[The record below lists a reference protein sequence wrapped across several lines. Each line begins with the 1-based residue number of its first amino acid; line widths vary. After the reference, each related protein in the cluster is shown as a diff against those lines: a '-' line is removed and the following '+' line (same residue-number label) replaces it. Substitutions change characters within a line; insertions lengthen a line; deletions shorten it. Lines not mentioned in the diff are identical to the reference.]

1 MNHVNQ
7 ILPNTVKL
15 SPEPKFLW
23 VTEFP
28 LFTHADEDKEFLA
41 HGRWSSSHHPFTAPM
56 REDIEKM
63 YLGKVEEVRISRSSM
78 PLCVSQADLRVIRQ
92 VRGQHYDLVLNG
104 QEIGGGSV
112 RIHEAAM
119 QDYIFSKVLQVCNH
133 SDELHA

>member
-1 MNHVNQ
+1 
-7 ILPNTVKL
+7 
-15 SPEPKFLW
+15 
-23 VTEFP
+23 
-28 LFTHADEDKEFLA
+28 
-41 HGRWSSSHHPFTAPM
+41 M